1 MKVISKGIKG
11 KMFLFILMVL
21 MILFFTQVAAAGEDI
36 TFSLNQSEYY
46 FMIGEQAIIP
56 FEIENTY
63 DKNINGMLS
72 YTITQ
77 EITQQGMH
85 YSSSNTNSNMFSVDK
100 GDSVV
105 EIGFG
110 TSDNPIVLKVSMSF
124 NYEEKEDMVVDL
136 DEIIIY
142 FVQDESQKQNKENK
156 MESSSEEA
164 QQQQNQQENQQQEP
178 QAQEQTQQSMTQQKA
193 NSMQQN
199 MQQDMNSLKN
209 QMNEEMQEK
218 EQMKQEFGKNVENQE
233 QFKEAKEQLEKEGY
247 KPESKELNP
256 TGNESGDFEYNY
268 KKENGETA
276 SISGSMDEGEINEM
290 IKETSEEIKE
300 MKQALE
306 NDTKFKEMKE
316 ELEKNGFNMEEPEIS
331 KMTTNEAQANVPF
344 MNPATN
350 QTANITAD
358 FVNTTKEPTN
368 IQLHENNG
376 KGILG
381 LLWFFILVVIAILG
395 ILAYNKFLK
404 KDKKIVQLNEKT
416 KEKEK
421 IDFCKN
427 AKMILE
433 QAKELFEK
441 GRKKEAYTRVS
452 KSLRYFYKHKLGAGK
467 EMTRDMVI
475 RELKAQKKG
484 YKNAAECLDLCDLVK
499 FAKYEANEKDF
510 RKIVKLAEGMIK

>member
-1 MKVISKGIKG
+1 MKTANKNI
-11 KMFLFILMVL
+11 FLFIVVL
-21 MILFFTQVAAAGEDI
+21 SVMLFLIQIADAGEDI
-36 TFSLNQSEYY
+36 TFTLNQSEYY

-63 DKNINGMLS
+63 DKDINGVLS
-72 YTITQ
+72 YTLTQ
-77 EITQQGMH
+77 EITQQGLH
-85 YSSSNTNSNMFSVDK
+85 YSNTNTNSNLFSVDK

-105 EIGFG
+105 NIGFG
-110 TSDNPIVLKVSMSF
+110 VSESPAVLKVSMSF
-124 NYEEKEDMVVDL
+124 NYKDKEDMVVDL
-136 DEIIIY
+136 DEIIIH
-142 FVQDESQKQNKENK
+142 FVQEESQKQNKEDK
-156 MESSSEEA
+156 QECSSEKAE
-164 QQQQNQQENQQQEP
+164 QQQQNQQEQQQEP
-178 QAQEQTQQSMTQQKA
+178 QTQEQMQQSMTQQKA

-233 QFKEAKEQLEKEGY
+233 QFREAKEQLEKEGY
-247 KPESKELNP
+247 TSESKELNP
-256 TGNESGDFEYNY
+256 TGNESGDFKYNY

-290 IKETSEEIKE
+290 IKETSEEMKE

-316 ELEKNGFNMEEPEIS
+316 ELEKNGFEMKEPEIN

-368 IQLHENNG
+368 IQLHEDNG
-376 KGILG
+376 NRMWG
-381 LLWFFILVVIAILG
+381 LLGFFILVLIVILG

-404 KDKKIVQLNEKT
+404 KNKNIVQLNENAQ
-416 KEKEK
+416 EKEK

-427 AKMILE
+427 AKSILE

-441 GRKKEAYTRVS
+441 GRRKEAYTRVS
-452 KSLRYFYKHKLGAGK
+452 KALRYFYKHKLNAGK

-475 RELKAQKKG
+475 RELKAHKKG

>member
-1 MKVISKGIKG
+1 MA
-11 KMFLFILMVL
+11 L
-21 MILFFTQVAAAGEDI
+21 MILSVMQVAAAGEEI

-63 DKNINGMLS
+63 KNDISGMLS
-72 YTITQ
+72 YTIAQ
-77 EITQQGMH
+77 EITQQGFQ
-85 YSSSNTNSNMFSVDK
+85 YSSTNTNSNLFSVDK
-100 GDSVV
+100 GSSVV
-105 EIGFG
+105 NIGFG
-110 TSDNPIVLKVSMSF
+110 TSENSAVLKVSMSF

-136 DEIIIY
+136 DEIIIH
-142 FVQDESQKQNKENK
+142 FVQDESQKQNKEDK
-156 MESSSEEA
+156 MESSSEKAE
-164 QQQQNQQENQQQEP
+164 QQQQNSEENQQQEP
-178 QAQEQTQQSMTQQKA
+178 QAQEQTQQSVTQQKA

-233 QFKEAKEQLEKEGY
+233 QFKEAKEQLEKQGY

-276 SISGSMDEGEINEM
+276 SISGSMDEGEIDEM

-306 NDTKFKEMKE
+306 NDNKFKEMKE
-316 ELEKNGFNMEEPEIS
+316 ELERNGFEMKEPEIN
-331 KMTTNEAQANVPF
+331 KMATNEAQANVPF

-368 IQLHENNG
+368 IQLHENNDNRMW
-376 KGILG
+376 G
-381 LLWFFILVVIAILG
+381 LLGFFIFVFVHL
-395 ILAYNKFLK
+395 
-404 KDKKIVQLNEKT
+404 
-416 KEKEK
+416 
-421 IDFCKN
+421 
-427 AKMILE
+427 
-433 QAKELFEK
+433 
-441 GRKKEAYTRVS
+441 
-452 KSLRYFYKHKLGAGK
+452 
-467 EMTRDMVI
+467 
-475 RELKAQKKG
+475 
-484 YKNAAECLDLCDLVK
+484 LCH
-499 FAKYEANEKDF
+499 
-510 RKIVKLAEGMIK
+510 

>member
-1 MKVISKGIKG
+1 MKIKEINNLIS
-11 KMFLFILMVL
+11 LFILMVL
-21 MILFFTQVAAAGEDI
+21 MILLVTQVAAAGEDI

-63 DKNINGMLS
+63 DKDITGALI
-72 YTITQ
+72 YTLTQ
-77 EITQQGMH
+77 EITQQGFQH
-85 YSSSNTNSNMFSVDK
+85 FSSNTNSNLFSVYK
-100 GDSVV
+100 GTSVV
-105 EIGFG
+105 NIGFG
-110 TSDNPIVLKVSMSF
+110 TSEDPAVLKVIMSF
-124 NYEEKEDMVVDL
+124 NYEEKEEMVVDL

-156 MESSSEEA
+156 MQSSSEEA

-209 QMNEEMQEK
+209 QMEQEMQEK

-256 TGNESGDFEYNY
+256 TGNESGDFKYNY
-268 KKENGETA
+268 NKENGETA

-316 ELEKNGFNMEEPEIS
+316 ELEKNGFNMDEPEIS

-368 IQLHENNG
+368 IQLHEDNG
-376 KGILG
+376 NRMWG
-381 LLWFFILVVIAILG
+381 LLGFFILVLIAILG

-404 KDKKIVQLNEKT
+404 KDKKIVQLNEKAQK
-416 KEKEK
+416 KEM

-427 AKMILE
+427 AKIILE

-441 GRKKEAYTRVS
+441 GRRKEAYTRVS
-452 KSLRYFYKHKLGAGK
+452 KALRYFYKHKLNAGK

-475 RELKAQKKG
+475 RELKVQKKG

-510 RKIVKLAEGMIK
+510 RKIVNLAEGMIK